1 VAVQAACRALYPTQC
16 NGVYTPTE
24 VKVAGQ
30 TLTYNVELYCPCT
43 DPAGD
48 DTVVLASPPPSPAS
62 PSPSPPVSTA
72 SSPPPVSA
80 ANSAPVYAADYAATG
95 AELTEAPVV
104 ESVDGVRAVAHV
116 TPLHPMRQWVAQGGS
131 QGSRRRGGVCR
142 RGTCGCTRDPPPPHA
157 PVGGPGWV
165 AGQQTA
171 WAWVCTPL
179 VKRCRI

>member
-131 QGSRRRGGVCR
+131 QGSRRRG
-142 RGTCGCTRDPPPPHA
+142 RGCARPSSRDAEFRGSFVA
-157 PVGGPGWV
+157 PSLRKAQPGGLPV
-165 AGQQTA
+165 AAQA
-171 WAWVCTPL
+171 C
-179 VKRCRI
+179 VKMRIDT